1 MSDNFYRPTK
11 QNKFGTEGNCLP
23 AVIATMFNVC
33 IDDVPGFSSEGENW
47 SLGMSRW
54 MQEKFNKYV
63 VPTRTEEL
71 DHTGLFGNSL
81 MMVSI
86 ISTNP
91 AVERH
96 MVIVQGDRIV
106 FDPMAGE
113 VNAPLLPSMDPVF
126 LVIGDV
132 RINKANN

>member
-23 AVIATMFNVC
+23 AVIATMFDVC

-47 SLGMSRW
+47 SFGMSRW
-54 MQEKFNKYV
+54 MQKKFNKYV
-63 VPTRTEEL
+63 VPSRTEGL
-71 DHTGLFGNSL
+71 DHAGLFGNSL

-106 FDPMAGE
+106 FNPMVGE
-113 VNAPLLPSMDPVF
+113 VNTPLLPRMDPVF